1 MILCYIPWSWKIFQ
15 DPGIYSEFLDY
26 ISGARNLLQH
36 LGIYSKILEYMLDFR
51 NIFQDL
57 RKYSKILEYTPGSQ
71 NTSIFPLTLSG
82 LVDLYTGKIVKNP
95 RLQIYDSPPTIHN
108 STIQDSRSMD
118 PGVHGFMEPWI
129 HGSMD
134 PCIHESMYP
143 WTRDPILILFNLE

>member
-1 MILCYIPWSWKIFQ
+1 MQ
-15 DPGIYSEFLDY
+15 PGFLQPVL
-26 ISGARNLLQH
+26 RLT
-36 LGIYSKILEYMLDFR
+36 LGSF
-51 NIFQDL
+51 
-57 RKYSKILEYTPGSQ
+57 LEYTPGSQ

-129 HGSMD
+129 HGSMY
-134 PCIHESMYP
+134 PCIHVSMNQGS
-143 WTRDPILILFNLE
+143 DNLE